1 MSNPYLG
8 EIRAFG
14 FTFAPRGWATCDG
27 QIIAIQQNTALFSIL
42 GTYYGGNGT
51 TNFAL
56 PNLQGDV
63 TMNQGSGAG
72 LPAYTLGEQVGETA
86 VTLNQTQMPA
96 HVHTINGSVSGD
108 VTEAVPTPT
117 SNTTLGAGLPGEVY
131 DNVATDASVAFSPK
145 AIGLAGSGLPHQ
157 NMQPYLAINYCIC
170 TAGIFPVRN

>member
-27 QIIAIQQNTALFSIL
+27 QLLSISQNTALFSLL

-56 PNLQGDV
+56 PNLQGAV
-63 TMNQGSGAG
+63 TMNQGSGSG
-72 LPAYTLGEQVGETA
+72 LPSYVLGEQVGETA

-96 HVHTINGSVSGD
+96 HVHTINGSVSGAPA
-108 VTEAVPTPT
+108 EAVPTPT
-117 SNTTLGAGLPGEVY
+117 SNTTLGAGLPGLLY
-131 DNVATDASVAFSPK
+131 DNVGTDAAVAFSPK
-145 AIGLAGSGLPHQ
+145 AIGFTGSSLPHQ
-157 NMQPYLAINYCIC
+157 NMQPYLAVNFCIC
-170 TAGIFPVRN
+170 TAGVYPARN